1 MDFDL
6 DVSLFKFFKSQHDN
20 QPIGTGCL
28 KSVHGFEGNCFLA
41 CCLFLLLKCDKK
53 TEYLIRASLKIIIR
67 MPLITTET
75 DDVQSGSFMKWLFAS

>member
-41 CCLFLLLKCDKK
+41 CCLFLLLKCEKKNWTLDKGESENK
-53 TEYLIRASLKIIIR
+53 LWECR
-67 MPLITTET
+67 
-75 DDVQSGSFMKWLFAS
+75 

>member
-41 CCLFLLLKCDKK
+41 CCLFLLLKCEKK
-53 TEYLIRASLKIIIR
+53 TEHLIRASLKINYENAANNTR
-67 MPLITTET
+67 DRWCT
-75 DDVQSGSFMKWLFAS
+75 KWLFYEVAL